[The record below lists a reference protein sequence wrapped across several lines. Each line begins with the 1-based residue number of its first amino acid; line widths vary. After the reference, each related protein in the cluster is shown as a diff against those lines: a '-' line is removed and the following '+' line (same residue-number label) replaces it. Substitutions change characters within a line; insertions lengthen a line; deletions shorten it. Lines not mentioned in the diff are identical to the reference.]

1 MAFLFPKS
9 FPFCVEETDEA
20 TGDGTEYP
28 FAMSLEDAMALY
40 WINKTLIVE
49 DSTVYSWTNIR
60 GGGGVDSDC
69 VATHSGSSPPAP
81 LFSYWPDKM
90 SEMICPPSPYYNA
103 LHGLSGVTTSTFT
116 TMPISY
122 AVYAILTHSTD
133 IKRKGEDFFP
143 FFTLQEGINEGE
155 YQTERTTVAAEA
167 NFSGL
172 ISEKVVRLII
182 NGNTYETSLFVGG
195 APDDNRIST
204 SLSGF
209 VTITEGDSRAAE

>member
-1 MAFLFPKS
+1 MAFLFPKY

-40 WINKTLIVE
+40 WKNKTLIVE
-49 DSTVYSWTNIR
+49 DSTVYSWTEVR
-60 GGGGVDSDC
+60 EGGDNSDC
-69 VATHSGSSPPAP
+69 VATHSGSSPSDFI
-81 LFSYWPDKM
+81 FSYWPDKM

-103 LHGLSGVTTSTFT
+103 LHGGGIFGVTITSLGGTYF
-116 TMPISY
+116 PEEVIVS
-122 AVYAILTHSTD
+122 LTHSTD

-143 FFTLQEGINEGE
+143 FFTVRTFTELE
-155 YQTERTTVAAEA
+155 YNTGRTSVAAEA
-167 NFSGL
+167 NFSGV
-172 ISEKVVRLII
+172 ISKKVVRLII

-195 APDDNRIST
+195 EPDVPRTST

-209 VTITEGDSRAAE
+209 VTITEGDARAAE

>member
-20 TGDGTEYP
+20 TGDGTRYP

-40 WINKTLIVE
+40 WKNKTLIVA

-60 GGGGVDSDC
+60 DGGNNSSC
-69 VATHSGSSPPAP
+69 IATHSGSSGPEF
-81 LFSYWPDKM
+81 FSSWPDKM
-90 SEMICPPSPYYNA
+90 SEMICPPAPFYFA
-103 LHGLSGVTTSTFT
+103 LHGLFSQTNSSLGGAYGTTGIF
-116 TMPISY
+116 
-122 AVYAILTHSTD
+122 AILTHSTD

-143 FFTLQEGINEGE
+143 FFTVAISSDLE
-155 YQTERTTVAAEA
+155 YNTDRTTVAAEA

-182 NGNTYETSLFVGG
+182 NGTTYETSLFVGG
-195 APDDNRIST
+195 PPGDNRTST

-209 VTITEGDSRAAE
+209 VTITEGASRATE